1 MKGWDTLINGNDGYH
16 YSNICFSGPISA
28 FCLLHQFSTT
38 SFVSFDSNSGIY
50 NSHLVENHGANRLPF
65 GKDCVIDVDEQIV
78 TEGPRSDRVIR
89 DGASTTYPL
98 ANGRTD
104 EKQSQQ
110 NKSMALVLA
119 ATLLVLCLRPS

>member
-1 MKGWDTLINGNDGYH
+1 MKGWDISINGNDGYH
-16 YSNICFSGPISA
+16 HFNICSSGHTSA
-28 FCLLHQFSTT
+28 FYLLHQFSTT
-38 SFVSFDSNSGIY
+38 SFASFDSNSGIC
-50 NSHLVENHGANRLPF
+50 NSHLVENHGADRLLF
-65 GKDCVIDVDEQIV
+65 GKDYVIDVDEQIV
-78 TEGPRSDRVIR
+78 TGGPRSDRVIR

-119 ATLLVLCLRPS
+119 ATLLVLYLRPS